1 MQERKFRVCE
11 HCKPGLNLP
20 KDQKRL
26 DKYTA
31 EFHSLVE
38 QYREQLLAAGLLEP
52 TKSKSS

>member
-38 QYREQLLAAGLLEP
+38 QYREQLLAAGMLEP